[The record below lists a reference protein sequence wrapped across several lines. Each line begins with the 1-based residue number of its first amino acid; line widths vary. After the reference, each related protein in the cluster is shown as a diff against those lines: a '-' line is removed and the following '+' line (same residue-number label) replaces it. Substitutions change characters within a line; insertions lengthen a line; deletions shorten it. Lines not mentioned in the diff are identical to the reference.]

1 MMVDQDVH
9 RDQLRTVNSSINQRA
24 APSPKSEEEL
34 TQLLKEGIKSGVA
47 ERSWDEMMADLRE
60 QMEERREAKET

>member
-1 MMVDQDVH
+1 MVDQDVH

-34 TQLLKEGIKSGVA
+34 SQLLKEGIKSGVA

>member
-1 MMVDQDVH
+1 MVDQDVH